1 MLEVRAHSAIGCK
14 ALATARQTISKGARP
29 MHAHRNPSL
38 RPYWFVAVL
47 AVGVILAACSANTGS
62 SAAASG
68 GTVVK
73 ISGLAYDPTSL
84 TIKAGTAVTFQNNDT
99 VDHTLTNGK
108 DGKPDANPLF
118 DKDLPVGK
126 SETVTFSN
134 AGTFNVT
141 CKIHSS
147 MNMTVT
153 VQ

>member
-1 MLEVRAHSAIGCK
+1 
-14 ALATARQTISKGARP
+14 
-29 MHAHRNPSL
+29 MHAHRNPSS
-38 RPYWFVAVL
+38 RPSILMAVVAVGL
-47 AVGVILAACSANTGS
+47 ILAACSANTGS
-62 SAAASG
+62 SAASG

-73 ISGLAYDPTSL
+73 IVGLAYDPTSL
-84 TIKAGTAVTFQNNDT
+84 TVKAGTMVTFQNNDT

-126 SETVTFSN
+126 SETVTFST

-141 CKIHSS
+141 CKIHST